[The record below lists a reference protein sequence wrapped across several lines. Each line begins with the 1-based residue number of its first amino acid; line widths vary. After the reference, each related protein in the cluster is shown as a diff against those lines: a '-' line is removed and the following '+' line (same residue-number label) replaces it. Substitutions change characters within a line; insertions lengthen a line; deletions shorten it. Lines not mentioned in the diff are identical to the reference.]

1 MPAGLIKNRLEN
13 PSRINLAYHMKVQHI
28 QILVAIAEHGSLRSA
43 ATALGKSQPALTQA
57 LRQAEDEL
65 GVAIFARTSRGVEL
79 TEIGERILLRAR
91 TITSEIGRLDE
102 EVAQL
107 RGEQVGAVHVCVSPL
122 AAIRIMPRALTLFRR
137 THPNIDV
144 RLSSGLFPGALKPLR
159 EGRTDILIGP
169 TPPVGMVREIS
180 TEPLVETP
188 IQVVTS
194 VDSPYLKAR
203 SLGELTKAQWIMIG
217 APGGPGDIFRQPFIE
232 NGFTPPH
239 ATTTSESYFGA
250 LALVEHLGAVC
261 TFPALLL
268 EDMQKSARIAPI
280 PIREK
285 IAPLNI
291 SLMTRAGHPL
301 TPAADALAMCIRRR
315 AASLGDK

>member
-1 MPAGLIKNRLEN
+1 
-13 PSRINLAYHMKVQHI
+13 MKVQHI
-28 QILVAIAEHGSLRSA
+28 QTLVAIADHGSLRAA

-91 TITSEIGRLDE
+91 TIASEIDRLDE

-122 AAIRIMPRALTLFRR
+122 AAMRIMPGALTLFRR
-137 THPNIDV
+137 SYPNIDV

-159 EGRTDILIGP
+159 EGRSDILIGP
-169 TPPVGMVREIS
+169 TPPAGMVREIA
-180 TEPLVETP
+180 VEHLIDAP
-188 IQVVTS
+188 IRVVTS
-194 VDSPYLKAR
+194 ADSPLLKAR
-203 SLGELTKAQWIMIG
+203 SLGELTGAQWIMIG
-217 APGGPGDIFRQPFIE
+217 GPGGPGDIFRQPFID

-239 ATTTSESYFGA
+239 ATTTSESYLGA
-250 LALVEHLGAVC
+250 LAMVEQLSAVC

-268 EDMQKSARIAPI
+268 EHMAKTARIAPI

-285 IAPLNI
+285 IEPLKI
-291 SLMTRAGHPL
+291 ALMTRAGHPL

-315 AASLGDK
+315 IGSL

>member
-1 MPAGLIKNRLEN
+1 
-13 PSRINLAYHMKVQHI
+13 MKVQHI
-28 QILVAIAEHGSLRSA
+28 QILVAIAEHGSLRA
-43 ATALGKSQPALTQA
+43 AGAALGKSQPALTQA

-79 TEIGERILLRAR
+79 TDIGERVLQRAR
-91 TITSEIGRLDE
+91 TITSEIDRLDE

-107 RGEQVGAVHVCVSPL
+107 RGEQVGAIHVCVSPL
-122 AAIRIMPRALTLFRR
+122 AAMRIMPRALTLFRK

-169 TPPVGMVREIS
+169 TPPAGMAREIAIEHLLD
-180 TEPLVETP
+180 TQIL
-188 IQVVTS
+188 VVTAAN
-194 VDSPYLKAR
+194 SPLLKAR
-203 SLGELTKAQWIMIG
+203 SLGELTGAQWIMIG
-217 APGGPGDIFRQPFIE
+217 APGGPGDIFRQPFID

-268 EDMQKSARIAPI
+268 EEMQKTSRIAAI
-280 PIREK
+280 PIREE
-285 IAPLNI
+285 IAPLSI

-301 TPAADALAMCIRRR
+301 TPAADALANCIRRR
-315 AASLGDK
+315 VSSL

>member
-1 MPAGLIKNRLEN
+1 
-13 PSRINLAYHMKVQHI
+13 MKVQHI
-28 QILVAIAEHGSLRSA
+28 QILVAIAEHGSLRA
-43 ATALGKSQPALTQA
+43 AAAALGKSQPALTQT

-65 GVAIFARTSRGVEL
+65 GIAIFARTSRGVEL
-79 TEIGERILLRAR
+79 TEIGERVLLRAR
-91 TITSEIGRLDE
+91 TITSEIDRLDE

-122 AAIRIMPRALTLFRR
+122 AAMRIMPRALTLFRKS
-137 THPNIDV
+137 HPNIDV

-169 TPPVGMVREIS
+169 TPPIGMAREI
-180 TEPLVETP
+180 TVEQLIETP

-194 VDSPYLKAR
+194 ADSPLLKAGT
-203 SLGELTKAQWIMIG
+203 LGELTGAQWIMIG
-217 APGGPGDIFRQPFIE
+217 APGGPGDIFRQPFID

-239 ATTTSESYFGA
+239 ATTTSESYIGA
-250 LALVEHLGAVC
+250 LALVEDLGAIC

-268 EDMQKSARIAPI
+268 EKMQKFARILPI
-280 PIREK
+280 PIRES
-285 IAPLNI
+285 IEPLKI
-291 SLMTRAGHPL
+291 SLMTRAGYPL

-315 AASLGDK
+315 TSSMSDK

>member
-1 MPAGLIKNRLEN
+1 
-13 PSRINLAYHMKVQHI
+13 MKVQHI
-28 QILVAIAEHGSLRSA
+28 QTLVAIAEHGSLRAA

-91 TITSEIGRLDE
+91 TITSEINRLGE
-102 EVAQL
+102 EVEQL
-107 RGEQVGAVHVCVSPL
+107 RGEQTGAVHVCVSPL
-122 AAIRIMPRALTLFRR
+122 AAMRIMPRALTLFRKS
-137 THPNIDV
+137 HPKIDV

-169 TPPVGMVREIS
+169 APPAEMAREI
-180 TEPLVETP
+180 TIEHLVDTP
-188 IQVVTS
+188 IHVVTS
-194 VDSPYLKAR
+194 ADSPLLKAR
-203 SLGELTKAQWIMIG
+203 SLCELSDAQWIMIG
-217 APGGPGDIFRQPFIE
+217 APRGPGDIFRQPFIRH
-232 NGFTPPH
+232 GFRPPH

-250 LALVEHLGAVC
+250 LSLVESLGAVC

-268 EDMQKSARIAPI
+268 EHVQTAWRIAPI
-280 PIREK
+280 PIRET
-285 IAPLNI
+285 IAPLSI
-291 SLMTRAGHPL
+291 SLITRAGHPL

-315 AASLGDK
+315 VTSM

>member
-1 MPAGLIKNRLEN
+1 
-13 PSRINLAYHMKVQHI
+13 MKVQHI
-28 QILVAIAEHGSLRSA
+28 QVLVAIAEHGSLRA
-43 ATALGKSQPALTQA
+43 AAAAVGKSQPALTQA

-79 TEIGERILLRAR
+79 TEIGERVLLRAR
-91 TITSEIGRLDE
+91 TITSEIDRLDE

-122 AAIRIMPRALTLFRR
+122 AAMRIMPRALTLFRK
-137 THPNIDV
+137 THPDIDV

-159 EGRTDILIGP
+159 EGRIDILIGP
-169 TPPVGMVREIS
+169 TPPAGMAREIAMEHLID
-180 TEPLVETP
+180 TQIL
-188 IQVVTS
+188 VVTAAG
-194 VDSPYLKAR
+194 SPLLKAR
-203 SLGELTKAQWIMIG
+203 TLAELTGAQWIMIG
-217 APGGPGDIFRQPFIE
+217 APGGPGDIFRQPFID
-232 NGFTPPH
+232 NGLVPPH

-268 EDMQKSARIAPI
+268 EKMQQTARIAAI
-280 PIREK
+280 PIREE
-285 IAPLNI
+285 IAPLKI

-301 TPAADALAMCIRRR
+301 TPAADALVNCIRRR
-315 AASLGDK
+315 VTAL